1 MSFEFEEYLKLI
13 FTRKLDEAIDYRKQN
28 MPEKLYKYV
37 SLSKSIECSK
47 DKQQCNNIED
57 LNEMKFNAL
66 RNHHIWMSRFDN
78 LNDPYEYK
86 AMYLKRA
93 ELANKG
99 WPLEILDG
107 YINKM
112 KAVYLISSFTKNIV
126 DNMPMWA
133 HYSNNHQGFCIEYN
147 VLNPKIV
154 FPISYEEERFGLAS
168 ILTTIFNLTHRIFKG
183 EIDENDEEFQFTMTL
198 ITHFGL
204 IKHKTWQYENE
215 YRIIQADLG
224 GNKAGALVPS
234 IKVGLDVNSIFV
246 GSQCSDENRD
256 ELIKIANDIKVN
268 IYEMYLDDDEPNYK
282 LSYRSLIKATKD

>member
-1 MSFEFEEYLKLI
+1 MSFEFEKYLKLI
-13 FTRKLDEAIDYRKQN
+13 FTRKLDEAIDYRKQF
-28 MPEKLYKYV
+28 MPKKIYKYV
-37 SLSKSIECSK
+37 SLSKSIECLK
-47 DKQQCNNIED
+47 DQQQCKNITD

-86 AMYLKRA
+86 AMYLKRT

-133 HYSNNHQGFCIEYN
+133 HYSNNHQGFCIEYD
-147 VLNPKIV
+147 VLNPKVV

-168 ILTTIFNLTHRIFKG
+168 ILTSIFNLTYKIFKG

-224 GNKAGALVPS
+224 GNNAGALVPS
-234 IKVGLDVNSIFV
+234 IKIGLDVNSIFV
-246 GSQCSDENRD
+246 GSQCTKENRD
-256 ELIKIANDIKVN
+256 ELLKIANDIKVN

-282 LSYRSLIKATKD
+282 LSYRSLRKAMPD